1 MRKPKKEAKRW
12 FDQGRRDAAS
22 AAKVKEQGINEVCCF
37 LAQQAAEKLLKA
49 FLYAQGEAPVVGHS
63 TFYLAK
69 RCQEYD
75 ARFKKILQSC
85 KRLDALYIPTRYP
98 NGLVEG
104 VPYEVFDAN
113 DAEQALHD
121 LGTVRS
127 LIEELLKDIES

>member
-1 MRKPKKEAKRW
+1 MTKPKKEAKRW
-12 FDQGRRDAAS
+12 FDQGRRDVES
-22 AAKVKEQGINEVCCF
+22 AAKVNKQEIHELCCF

-49 FLYAQGEAPVVGHS
+49 FLYSQGEAPVVGHA

-75 ARFKKILQSC
+75 TRFKEILQSC

-104 VPYEVFDAN
+104 VPYEVFDAS
-113 DAEQALHD
+113 DAEQALKD
-121 LGTVRS
+121 LESVRT
-127 LIEELLKDIES
+127 LVEERLQNLV

>member
-1 MRKPKKEAKRW
+1 MTKPKIEAKRW
-12 FDQGRRDAAS
+12 LDQGTRDAES
-22 AAKVKEQGINEVCCF
+22 ALKVKEQGIFELSCF

-49 FLYAQGEAPVVGHS
+49 FLYYQGEAPVVGHS

-75 ARFKKILQSC
+75 DRFKKALPAC

-104 VPYEVFDAN
+104 VPFEVFDEE
-113 DAEQALHD
+113 DAKAALKD
-121 LGTVRS
+121 LEEIRS
-127 LIEELLKDIES
+127 LVKSLLVS